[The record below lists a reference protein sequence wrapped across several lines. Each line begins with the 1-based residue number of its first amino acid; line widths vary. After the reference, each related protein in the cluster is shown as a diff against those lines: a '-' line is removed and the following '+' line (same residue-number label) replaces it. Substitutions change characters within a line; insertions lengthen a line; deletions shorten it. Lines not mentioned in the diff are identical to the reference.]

1 MHFYLKI
8 KLVIQIKLQKIIIK
22 KIKVNNYKNS
32 QIKLQIVNNLK

>member
-22 KIKVNNYKNS
+22 KIKVNNYKNP
-32 QIKLQIVNNLK
+32 QIK